1 MFHWKNSTPRTDVSG
16 KQIPVQPRHKE
27 GKKETLTGHATRH
40 PALMIYVHFLQGHQS
55 SGSRRRKLSPEGRCD
70 TGPASPQ
77 DKGLRSPD
85 LGSGF
90 GSPPGTGEAR
100 TLTQCGPSSFLLPV
114 LPGQCPTLAPSWP
127 GLSACSL
134 CVQSSAGQE
143 PPGSTFGKE
152 LPLGPAQEG
161 RGS

>member
-1 MFHWKNSTPRTDVSG
+1 MRPLDA
-16 KQIPVQPRHKE
+16 PVVPFLRLKVTACHE
-27 GKKETLTGHATRH
+27 SLIGRATRH
-40 PALMIYVHFLQGHQS
+40 PALMIYVHFLRGHQS
-55 SGSRRRKLSPEGRCD
+55 SGSRRRTLSPEGRCD

-90 GSPPGTGEAR
+90 SSPPGTGEAQ

-114 LPGQCPTLAPSWP
+114 LPGQHPTLAPSWP